1 MFFVNE
7 MNHNYHSSSCL
18 WLYDRETVR
27 ELIKVTICEHAA
39 VCRQQSVPRIDWL
52 SRERW
57 IYSSSCPQWLPTTH
71 ASTCSKLQQ
80 LSNNGGKWSMKVLLR
95 HLLRLM
101 ATLGN
106 AYTHTFTHIRHFP
119 SGGLPKVIRKTS
131 DICKVE
137 LLQVSCPWWC
147 TTNWRVSIVS

>member
-1 MFFVNE
+1 

-27 ELIKVTICEHAA
+27 EIDQSYYLWACSSLPSAISSSHRLIVSGTLNILIKLSTAA
-39 VCRQQSVPRIDWL
+39 AN
-52 SRERW
+52 
-57 IYSSSCPQWLPTTH
+57 YMF
-71 ASTCSKLQQ
+71 TCSKLQQ
-80 LSNNGGKWSMKVLLR
+80 LSNNAGKWSMKVLLTY
-95 HLLRLM
+95 LLRLM
-101 ATLGN
+101 ATSGN

-131 DICKVE
+131 DIGKVE